1 MYLFI
6 DYSLYLLRLLFV
18 TLQVDLMVSGD
29 QPVQAMAYIS
39 DLLLFWVVFSLPPEI
54 ESPASEGDDRY
65 VGCYVIHHPI
75 LF

>member
-1 MYLFI
+1 
-6 DYSLYLLRLLFV
+6 
-18 TLQVDLMVSGD
+18 MVSGN
-29 QPVQAMAYIS
+29 QPVKAMAYIS

-54 ESPASEGDDRY
+54 EPPASEGDDRY